1 MEMFISFEGID
12 GCGKS
17 TQANLLFERIRATG
31 TEVMLTREP
40 GGETEVGDS
49 IRNIL
54 LHKEQE
60 MDATTEFLLFASDRN
75 EHFKK
80 VIRTNLEKGVIVIS
94 DRFADSSVAYQG
106 YGRGLDLNF
115 IDQVHNY
122 ITNGKKPDIT
132 FIVDVKPESGLK
144 RLDKLDRIEKIGIE
158 FLKKVR
164 EGYLEMARKETRFH
178 IINGERDIKDIHE
191 EVWEIYLVW
200 RGKWIKG
207 KR

>member
-17 TQANLLFERIRATG
+17 TQAKLLFERIRATG

-54 LHKEQE
+54 LHKDHE
-60 MDATTEFLLFASDRN
+60 MDAATEFLLFASDRN
-75 EHFKK
+75 EHYKK
-80 VIRTNLEKGVIVIS
+80 VIRTNLEKGIIVIS
-94 DRFADSSVAYQG
+94 DRFTDSSVAYQG

-115 IDQVHNY
+115 INQVHNY
-122 ITNGKKPDIT
+122 ITDGKKPDIT

-144 RLDKLDRIEKIGIE
+144 RLDRLDRIEKVGIE

-164 EGYLEMARKETRFH
+164 EGYFEMAKKETRFH
-178 IINGERDIKDIHE
+178 IVNGERDIEKIHE
-191 EVWEIYLVW
+191 EIWEIYLIW

-207 KR
+207 RE

>member
-17 TQANLLFERIRATG
+17 TQAKLLFERIRATG

-60 MDATTEFLLFASDRN
+60 MDAATEFLLFASDRN

-80 VIRTNLEKGVIVIS
+80 VIRTNLEKGIIVIS
-94 DRFADSSVAYQG
+94 DRFTDSSVAYQG

-122 ITNGKKPDIT
+122 ITDGKKPDIT

-144 RLDKLDRIEKIGIE
+144 RLDKLDRIEKVGIE

-178 IINGERDIKDIHE
+178 VINGERDIEDIHE

-207 KR
+207 RR